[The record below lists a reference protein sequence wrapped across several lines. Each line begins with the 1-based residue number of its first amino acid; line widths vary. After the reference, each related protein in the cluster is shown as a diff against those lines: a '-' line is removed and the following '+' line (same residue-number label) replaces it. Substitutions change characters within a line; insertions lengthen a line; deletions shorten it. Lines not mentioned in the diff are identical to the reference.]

1 MDQND
6 EAGRYTHKSK
16 KINRKT
22 ANTAFA
28 HWEGNSM
35 EQSLYESA
43 LKSAIKGQ
51 ARQCTAT
58 MEKKRDRIQPVDKK
72 SRKAWRKHTIEALQG
87 TGILIGVLYK
97 TKYVEVIALLIPQ
110 DDGKHFE
117 LTVVD
122 LDLKHCDM
130 QVKIPILTV
139 TEHYLVSTLQSRK
152 TTRLDGIKEDIL
164 ILIHL
169 AIAAQTKIITHD
181 GDTIECYIKDYG
193 LVVLK
198 VDSDMYV
205 PLTFIPLSAMQ
216 HSRHKHKMDKL
227 EPDGLSMIVTEGYD

>member
-1 MDQND
+1 MAVLNYFRTSPKRLIGKRRTLLLQ
-6 EAGRYTHKSK
+6 
-16 KINRKT
+16 
-22 ANTAFA
+22 
-28 HWEGNSM
+28 HWEGHSM
-35 EQSLYESA
+35 ELSLYESA

-58 MEKKRDRIQPVDKK
+58 MKKKRDRIQPVDKK
-72 SRKAWRKHTIEALQG
+72 SRKAWRKHMIEALQG

-139 TEHYLVSTLQSRK
+139 TEHYLIRTLQSRK

-164 ILIHL
+164 ILIRL
-169 AIAAQTKIITHD
+169 AIAAQTKIITRLWS
-181 GDTIECYIKDYG
+181 GGFKG
-193 LVVLK
+193 
-198 VDSDMYV
+198 
-205 PLTFIPLSAMQ
+205 
-216 HSRHKHKMDKL
+216 
-227 EPDGLSMIVTEGYD
+227 G